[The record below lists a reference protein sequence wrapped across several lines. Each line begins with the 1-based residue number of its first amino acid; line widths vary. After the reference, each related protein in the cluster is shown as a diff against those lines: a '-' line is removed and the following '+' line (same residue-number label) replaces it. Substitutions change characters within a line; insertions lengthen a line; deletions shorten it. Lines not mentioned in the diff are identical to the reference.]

1 MKYFKFLI
9 LSILLLITS
18 GCFKTDNMESI
29 NVYTS
34 IYPIQYGIERLYGN
48 HSTINSIYPNDIDI
62 NKYNLNDKQITDY
75 SKSDLFLFNGLSKE
89 KDYAV
94 KMLNKNEKLKIIDV
108 SLGIEQPQYI
118 EEIWLNP
125 YDYLMIVENIRK
137 GLNEYITNPYLKEE
151 VNKNYDELKVQISEI
166 DAELKTSIEHS
177 GYKSLLVSSD
187 MFKFLE
193 KYDYNIISLEENDN
207 LNEKTINDV
216 KKMIKNGIIKY
227 IYVPNGEK
235 PNNTI
240 QNLLDNTALEIIYIN
255 KLSTISDEEVNN
267 KEDYITITNKNI
279 ESFKKELYK

>member
-94 KMLNKNEKLKIIDV
+94 KMLNKNEELKIIDV